1 MLYLFSLLNLLQGQQ
16 PKWSDP
22 NGVPTAQPTGYE
34 AVMVSDD
41 KIWVVLA
48 VVLIIWIGILF
59 YLFRTDQK
67 ISTLERALQE
77 AKHEQTL

>member
-1 MLYLFSLLNLLQGQQ
+1 MTNMLYLFNLLTLLKGQQ

-22 NGVPTAQPTGYE
+22 NSVPTAQPTGYE
-34 AVMVSDD
+34 AMMVSDD

-48 VVLIIWIGILF
+48 VVLIIWVGILI

-67 ISTLERALQE
+67 ISTLERALHE
-77 AKHEQTL
+77 AKQQ